1 MKPGRRVIFTRGVVL
16 ASLILA
22 VVLTVGVLGGLWFSR
37 PSTISAGSSTAVL
50 SVIRV
55 PTSTPT
61 MVILTPVALESITP
75 EPQTQTPELIVIGSN
90 VEVQGTGGAGL
101 RIRQNPGLSQRVLF
115 LADENEV
122 FLVNDGPIE
131 MDGYTWWYL
140 VSPSDATRVGWGVA
154 DYLKVVA
161 SP

>member
-1 MKPGRRVIFTRGVVL
+1 MKSGRRVIFTRGVVL

-22 VVLTVGVLGGLWFSR
+22 VVLTVSVLGALWFSR
-37 PSTISAGSSTAVL
+37 PSTISTGSSTAVL
-50 SVIRV
+50 SVICV

-61 MVILTPVALESITP
+61 MEILTPVVLESTTP
-75 EPQTQTPELIVIGSN
+75 EPQNQTLELIVIGSN

-101 RIRQNPGLSQRVLF
+101 RVRQNPGLGQRVLF
-115 LADENEV
+115 LANENEI

-140 VSPSDATRVGWGVA
+140 VSPSDATRVGWGVT
-154 DYLKVVA
+154 DYLQVVA
-161 SP
+161 VP

>member
-1 MKPGRRVIFTRGVVL
+1 MKPGRRVVFTRGVIL
-16 ASLILA
+16 ASLILG
-22 VVLTVGVLGGLWFSR
+22 VVLTASVLGLLWFSR
-37 PSTISAGSSTAVL
+37 PSAISAGDSTAVL
-50 SVIRV
+50 NVIRV

-61 MVILTPVALESITP
+61 MVILTPVMLESTTP
-75 EPQTQTPELIVIGSN
+75 EPQNQVPELIVIGVN

-101 RIRQNPGLSQRVLF
+101 RIRQSPGLSQRVMF
-115 LADENEV
+115 LANENEG

-154 DYLKVVA
+154 DYIKVVA
-161 SP
+161 VP

>member
-1 MKPGRRVIFTRGVVL
+1 
-16 ASLILA
+16 
-22 VVLTVGVLGGLWFSR
+22 
-37 PSTISAGSSTAVL
+37 
-50 SVIRV
+50 V